1 MLLISI
7 SPVILALLD
16 SIQELEELRGNAFSD
31 TLELAQNAV
40 EVQRL
45 PTSQACMSFHSDT

>member
-1 MLLISI
+1 MLLTSI

-16 SIQELEELRGNAFSD
+16 SIQELEEMLS
-31 TLELAQNAV
+31 QNYPGAGPERTV

-45 PTSQACMSFHSDT
+45 PTAQACMSFHSDT